1 MQSAYLQHSL
11 EPDEVLSLVAY
22 LEDADK
28 WAAVDTSPLLLTF
41 LLMSLA
47 GTMLALAAASAA
59 WGSRSRR
66 RDQATPNG
74 SAGTALPAAPPNL
87 APSPLHRVGAGL

>member
-28 WAAVDTSPLLLTF
+28 WAAVDTSPLPLKF
-41 LLMSLA
+41 LLISLA
-47 GTMLALAAASAA
+47 GTVLALAAASSA

-66 RDQATPNG
+66 RDQATSNG
-74 SAGTALPAAPPNL
+74 SGGTALPAAPPNL